1 MAATPTA
8 CLTASDVNLERR
20 QFKSNG
26 QIMSLC
32 HNKLKSGLMLH
43 LSSTLKLGWTM
54 YADTTA
60 YKHNRKS

>member
-1 MAATPTA
+1 MKFAEGMASTPTA
-8 CLTASDVNLERR
+8 CLTASDANLERR

-43 LSSTLKLGWTM
+43 LSSTL
-54 YADTTA
+54 
-60 YKHNRKS
+60 